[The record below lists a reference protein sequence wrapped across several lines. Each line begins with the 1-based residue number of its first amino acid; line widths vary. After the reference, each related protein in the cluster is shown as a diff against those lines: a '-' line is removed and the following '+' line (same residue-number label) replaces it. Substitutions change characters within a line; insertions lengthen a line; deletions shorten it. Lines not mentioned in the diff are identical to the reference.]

1 MCASQLALTHL
12 LSARAPLKVAPTDAV
27 LYWISGESCA
37 EIVLRRLG
45 VWNVKELKKE

>member
-12 LSARAPLKVAPTDAV
+12 LSAPLKVAPTDAV
-27 LYWISGESCA
+27 LYWIFGESCA